1 MGRGVTGG
9 TWQRC
14 NHKNP
19 ESGNLC
25 RLEVGHRG
33 GHRWWI
39 RGKAPVEER
48 CGHKSRRTGLV
59 CTMRT
64 AHKGSHSYGAP
75 AGHEA
80 QSERWFDCS
89 NCDDQGFKILH
100 ATVYVELCDE
110 CQKNDP
116 PAATYQATAGGSG
129 VQTAPSY
136 PLRLGNTT
144 EEKQMLVLS
153 TEVARGHPHRNL
165 GRADSGNP
173 REHRPRR
180 DRGRSRDRHPPRGTG
195 RAARRRGRA
204 RRSLTANE
212 RY

>member
-1 MGRGVTGG
+1 
-9 TWQRC
+9 
-14 NHKNP
+14 
-19 ESGNLC
+19 
-25 RLEVGHRG
+25 LEVGHRG

-116 PAATYQATAGGSG
+116 PAATRQATAGGSG

-136 PLRLGNTT
+136 PIRLGNTT
-144 EEKQMLVLS
+144 EEIDMLVL
-153 TEVARGHPHRNL
+153 ARKLNEAIHIGTSVVRILEIRGNIVRVGIEADREIDILRGELVEHP
-165 GRADSGNP
+165 ADVG
-173 REHRPRR
+173 ELVE
-180 DRGRSRDRHPPRGTG
+180 
-195 RAARRRGRA
+195 A
-204 RRSLTANE
+204 
-212 RY
+212 

>member
-116 PAATYQATAGGSG
+116 PAATHQATAGGSG

-136 PLRLGNTT
+136 PIRLGNTT
-144 EEKQMLVLS
+144 EEIDMLVL
-153 TEVARGHPHRNL
+153 ARKLNEAIHIGTSVVRILEIRGNIVRVGIEADREIDILRGELVEHP
-165 GRADSGNP
+165 ADVG
-173 REHRPRR
+173 ELVE
-180 DRGRSRDRHPPRGTG
+180 
-195 RAARRRGRA
+195 A
-204 RRSLTANE
+204 
-212 RY
+212 